1 MGVSAVD
8 RLNNTGLGVVFAY
21 SDVSIPTQTDLTLTF
36 LDAGAAIVD
45 WVTDLTIP
53 LSAQLIGTLPLNLD
67 EIAGD
72 NQINSA
78 EKAAGFTISGDTG
91 SVSGAAVTVTVGT
104 QDLTTT
110 SSAAAWTVSVPPD
123 AAYIS
128 ESSVNVT
135 VNATRTGYG
144 AANLVTRTLVV
155 DLTAPQARSYSA
167 PAALKVGEAIT
178 PLGPSTTS
186 DSDIAGYNA
195 SGLPSGLAIDIATG
209 SISGVPDTASAS
221 TRQATVTIADNVGN
235 TVAATITF
243 PVVAKGEQA
252 LTGFA
257 YGASQI
263 TYNDSV
269 PALTVPSG
277 AVTALEYAA
286 APATVCSVDGSSGT
300 LTINA
305 VGICTITVSAP
316 ANANYNQASA
326 TFELT
331 VIEIGTLPLGL
342 DAVAGDNQINSA
354 EKAANGAAPS
364 IWSDGAAVY
373 AVENIGTSA
382 RDPMIH
388 KLTLP
393 TAPGAVTGPTN
404 GTEYTFQVRAVNG
417 EGSRSEPNE
426 ASTTPVSPTDPGG
439 GGGKERRPLP
449 LLVPSID
456 YALEVVDNRFMQD
469 PDNPDLQHNI
479 PDLEVTFADG
489 RVIPADF
496 LSHYRR
502 TGGITRWG
510 HPTSE
515 ILILEDGTLTQFYQR
530 GAADFHNV
538 GGGWVVERR
547 LAWDYVGGGH
557 DGSEDQGTEPEIT
570 NPHPGALEGPWG
582 HKLSD
587 YAIDGTEIGFA
598 EFFYRFGGTEAFGF
612 PKTDAR
618 RDTGAPGTLHA
629 PGTTLGFIRQYFQA
643 GILEYHPEDP
653 AAKVKLTL
661 LGDTLRGILVPDFAE
676 HAPFGMAEP
685 VVQEAV
691 YEPYAVPAG
700 TASTLPADS
709 TPTGAGAGTDPAE
722 IGTLPLGLDEIA
734 GDNQINSAEK
744 AAGFTISGDT
754 GSVSGAAVTVTV
766 GTQDLT
772 TTSSAAAWTVSV
784 PPDAAYISE
793 SSVNVTVN
801 ATRTGYGA
809 ANLVTR
815 TLVVDLTAP
824 QARSYS
830 APAALKVGEAITPL
844 GPSTTSDSD
853 IAGYNASGLPSGLAI
868 DIATGSISGVPDT
881 ASASTRQATV
891 TIADNVGNTVA
902 ATITFPV
909 VAKGEQTLTGF
920 AYGASQIT
928 YNDSVPALTVPSGA
942 VTALEYAA
950 APATVCSVDGSSGTL
965 TINAV
970 GICTITVSAPAN
982 ANYNQASATFE
993 LTVIE
998 STSGTLPLG
1007 LDEIAGDNQ
1016 INSAEKAAGFTISGD
1031 TGSVSGAAVTV
1042 TVGTQDL
1049 TTTSSAA
1056 AWTVSVP
1063 ADAAYISESSVT
1075 VTVNASKTGYG
1086 DANLVTRTLVVDLTA
1101 PQARSYS
1108 APAALKV
1115 GEAITP
1121 LGPSTTSD
1129 SDIAGYNASGLPS
1142 GLAIDIATG
1151 SISGVPDTASA
1162 STRQATVTIADNV
1175 GNTVAATITFP
1186 VVAKGEQTLTGFAY
1200 GASQITY
1207 NDSVPA
1213 LTVPSGAVTALE
1225 YTAAPATVCS
1235 VDGSSGTLTINAVGI
1250 CTITV
1255 SAPANANYNQAS
1267 ATFELTVIEST
1278 SGTLPLGLDEIAG
1291 DNQINSAEKAAGFT
1305 ISGDTGSVSGAA
1317 VTVTVGTQDLTTTS
1331 SAAAWTVSV
1340 PADAAY
1346 ISESSVNVTVNATRT
1361 GYGAAN
1367 LVTRTLVVDLTA
1379 PQARSYSAPAALKV
1393 GEAITP
1399 LGPSTT
1405 SDSDIAGYNASG
1417 LPSGLAIDIA
1427 TGSISGVPDT
1437 ASASTRQATVTIADN
1452 VGNTVAATITFPV
1465 VAKGEQALTGF
1476 AYGASQI
1483 TYNDSVPALT
1493 VPSGAVT
1500 ALEYAAAPATVCSVD
1515 GSSGTLTINAVGI
1528 CTITVSAP
1536 ANANYNQAS
1545 ATFELTVVASG
1556 TLPLNLDEIA
1566 GDNQINSAEK
1576 AAGFTI
1582 SGDTG
1587 SVSGAAVTVT
1597 VGTQDLTTTSSAAAW
1612 TVSVPADAA
1621 YISESSVNVTV
1632 NATRTGYGAANLVT
1646 RTLVVDL
1653 TAPQARS
1660 YSAPAALK
1668 VGEAITP
1675 LGPSTT
1681 SDSDIAGYNA
1691 SGLPSG
1697 LAIDIAT
1704 GSISG
1709 VPDTASASTRQATV
1723 TIADNVGNTVAAT
1736 ITFPVVAK
1744 GEQTLTGFAYGASQ
1758 ITYNDSVPALTV
1770 PSGAVTALEYTAAP
1784 ATVCS
1789 VDGSSGTLTINAVG
1803 ICTITVSA
1811 PANANYNQ
1819 ASATFEL
1826 TVIEIGTLPLGLD
1839 EIAGDNQI
1847 NSAEKAA
1854 GFTISGD
1861 TGSVSGAAVTVTVG
1875 TQDLTTT
1882 SSAAAWTVSVP
1893 ADAAYISESSVNV
1906 TVNATRTGYGAA
1918 NLVTRTLVVDLTAP
1932 QARSYSAPA
1941 ALKVGEAITPLGPST
1956 TSDSDIAG
1964 YNASGL
1970 PSGLA
1975 IDIATG
1981 SISGVPDTA
1990 SASTRQATVTIA
2002 DNVGNTVAAT
2012 ITFPVVAKGEQALT
2026 GFAYGASQITYND
2039 SVPALTV
2046 PSGAVTALEYAAAPA
2061 TVCSVDGSSGTLTI
2075 NAVGICTITVSGAG
2089 QRQLQPGQRDL

>member
-1 MGVSAVD
+1 MTIADNVGNTVAATITFPVVAKGEQALTGFAYGASQITYNDSVPALTVPSGAVTALEYTAAPATVCSVDGSSGTLTINAVGICTITVSAPA
-8 RLNNTGLGVVFAY
+8 NANYNQASATFE
-21 SDVSIPTQTDLTLTF
+21 LTV
-36 LDAGAAIVD
+36 IE
-45 WVTDLTIP
+45 
-53 LSAQLIGTLPLNLD
+53 IGTLPLGLDEIAGDNQINSAEKAAGFTISGDTGSVSGAAVTVTVGTQDLTTTSSAAAWTVSVPPDAAYISESSVNVTVNATRTGYGAANLVTRTLVVDLTAPQARSYSAPAALKVGEAITPLGPSTTSDSDIAGYNAAGLPSGLAIDIATGSISGVPDTASASTRQATVTIADNVGNTVAATITFPVVAKGEQALTGFAYGASQITYNDSVPALTVPSGAVTALEYTAAPATVCSVDGSSGTLTINAVGICTITVSAPANANYNQASATFELTVIEIGTLPLGLD

-277 AVTALEYAA
+277 AVTALEYTA

-331 VIEIGTLPLGL
+331 VI
-342 DAVAGDNQINSA
+342 
-354 EKAANGAAPS
+354 
-364 IWSDGAAVY
+364 
-373 AVENIGTSA
+373 
-382 RDPMIH
+382 
-388 KLTLP
+388 
-393 TAPGAVTGPTN
+393 
-404 GTEYTFQVRAVNG
+404 
-417 EGSRSEPNE
+417 
-426 ASTTPVSPTDPGG
+426 
-439 GGGKERRPLP
+439 
-449 LLVPSID
+449 
-456 YALEVVDNRFMQD
+456 
-469 PDNPDLQHNI
+469 
-479 PDLEVTFADG
+479 
-489 RVIPADF
+489 
-496 LSHYRR
+496 
-502 TGGITRWG
+502 
-510 HPTSE
+510 
-515 ILILEDGTLTQFYQR
+515 
-530 GAADFHNV
+530 
-538 GGGWVVERR
+538 
-547 LAWDYVGGGH
+547 
-557 DGSEDQGTEPEIT
+557 
-570 NPHPGALEGPWG
+570 
-582 HKLSD
+582 
-587 YAIDGTEIGFA
+587 
-598 EFFYRFGGTEAFGF
+598 
-612 PKTDAR
+612 
-618 RDTGAPGTLHA
+618 
-629 PGTTLGFIRQYFQA
+629 
-643 GILEYHPEDP
+643 
-653 AAKVKLTL
+653 
-661 LGDTLRGILVPDFAE
+661 
-676 HAPFGMAEP
+676 
-685 VVQEAV
+685 
-691 YEPYAVPAG
+691 
-700 TASTLPADS
+700 
-709 TPTGAGAGTDPAE
+709 E

-853 IAGYNASGLPSGLAI
+853 IAGYNAA
-868 DIATGSISGVPDT
+868 
-881 ASASTRQATV
+881 
-891 TIADNVGNTVA
+891 
-902 ATITFPV
+902 
-909 VAKGEQTLTGF
+909 
-920 AYGASQIT
+920 
-928 YNDSVPALTVPSGA
+928 
-942 VTALEYAA
+942 
-950 APATVCSVDGSSGTL
+950 
-965 TINAV
+965 
-970 GICTITVSAPAN
+970 
-982 ANYNQASATFE
+982 
-993 LTVIE
+993 
-998 STSGTLPLG
+998 
-1007 LDEIAGDNQ
+1007 
-1016 INSAEKAAGFTISGD
+1016 
-1031 TGSVSGAAVTV
+1031 
-1042 TVGTQDL
+1042 
-1049 TTTSSAA
+1049 
-1056 AWTVSVP
+1056 
-1063 ADAAYISESSVT
+1063 
-1075 VTVNASKTGYG
+1075 
-1086 DANLVTRTLVVDLTA
+1086 
-1101 PQARSYS
+1101 
-1108 APAALKV
+1108 
-1115 GEAITP
+1115 
-1121 LGPSTTSD
+1121 
-1129 SDIAGYNASGLPS
+1129 
-1142 GLAIDIATG
+1142 
-1151 SISGVPDTASA
+1151 
-1162 STRQATVTIADNV
+1162 
-1175 GNTVAATITFP
+1175 
-1186 VVAKGEQTLTGFAY
+1186 
-1200 GASQITY
+1200 
-1207 NDSVPA
+1207 
-1213 LTVPSGAVTALE
+1213 
-1225 YTAAPATVCS
+1225 
-1235 VDGSSGTLTINAVGI
+1235 
-1250 CTITV
+1250 
-1255 SAPANANYNQAS
+1255 
-1267 ATFELTVIEST
+1267 
-1278 SGTLPLGLDEIAG
+1278 
-1291 DNQINSAEKAAGFT
+1291 
-1305 ISGDTGSVSGAA
+1305 
-1317 VTVTVGTQDLTTTS
+1317 
-1331 SAAAWTVSV
+1331 
-1340 PADAAY
+1340 
-1346 ISESSVNVTVNATRT
+1346 
-1361 GYGAAN
+1361 
-1367 LVTRTLVVDLTA
+1367 
-1379 PQARSYSAPAALKV
+1379 
-1393 GEAITP
+1393 
-1399 LGPSTT
+1399 
-1405 SDSDIAGYNASG
+1405 G

-1500 ALEYAAAPATVCSVD
+1500 ALEYTAAPATVCSVD

-1545 ATFELTVVASG
+1545 ATFELTVIEIG
-1556 TLPLNLDEIA
+1556 TLPLGLDEIA

-1612 TVSVPADAA
+1612 TVSVPPDAA

-1691 SGLPSG
+1691 AGLPSG

-1893 ADAAYISESSVNV
+1893 PDAAYISESSVNV

-2046 PSGAVTALEYAAAPA
+2046 PSGAVTALEYTAAPA

-2075 NAVGICTITVSGAG
+2075 NAVGICTITVSAPANANYNQASATFELTVIEIGTLPLGLDEIAGDNQINSAEKAAGFTISGDTGSVSGAAVTVTVGTQDLTTTSSAAAWTVSVPPDAAYISESSVNVTVNATRTGYGAANLVTRTLVVDLTAPQARSYSAPAALKVGEAITPLGPSTTSDSDIAGYNAAGLPSGLAIDIATGSISGVPDTASASTRQATVTIADNVGNTVAATITFPVVAKGEQALTGFAYGASQITYNDSVPALTVPSGAVTALEYTAAPATVCSVDGSSGTLTINAVGICTITVSAPANANYNQASATFELTVIEIGTLPLGLDEIAGDNQINSAEKAAGFTISGDTGSVSGAAVTVTVGTQDLTTTSSAAAWTVSVPPDAAYISESSVNVTVNATRTGYGAANLVTRTLVVDLTAPQARSYSAPAALKVGEAITPLGPSTTSDSDIAGYNASRTALGSGDRHRHRVDQRRPGYG
-2089 QRQLQPGQRDL
+2089 QRQHPAGDGDHCR